1 MNSYFEEPPRPPHVY
16 LGDGVYAL
24 VEGGTV
30 TLKTQRGPTWQT
42 IVLEP
47 AIWRS
52 LCSEVNDKAGEA
64 NG

>member
-1 MNSYFEEPPRPPHVY
+1 MTTYFEEPPRAPYVY
-16 LGDGVYAL
+16 IGDGVYAL
-24 VEGGTV
+24 VEGSTV

-47 AIWRS
+47 EVWGS
-52 LCSEVNDKAGEA
+52 LCILAMQQNGEA